1 MTNEQTPTWPE
12 GASADYVASRMEL
25 ARAERRLRD
34 QIEQVAAARRQLPP
48 GAVMADYPFREG
60 PPDLGRDAPVRQTRL
75 SGLFGRHDHLVTY
88 HLMFHP
94 EHDQACPMCSMW
106 VDGLHGVAHHL
117 AQHAGFAVVARA
129 PLPALR
135 DWARRRGWDGL
146 RILSSFETTF
156 NADLRVETAAGEQT
170 PAVSV
175 FSRDGD
181 AIRHSYTLPADLIDG
196 AERGIDQLCAV
207 WGVLDLLPT
216 GRGDWYAG
224 NSYAGR
230 ERG

>member
-1 MTNEQTPTWPE
+1 MTNDQRQAWPD
-12 GASADYVASRMEL
+12 GASAEYVASRMEL

-34 QIEQVAAARRQLPP
+34 QIEQVAAARRRLPP
-48 GAVMADYPFREG
+48 GAVMADYAFREG
-60 PPDLGRDAPVRQTRL
+60 PRDLGRDGPVRQTRL
-75 SGLFGRHDHLVTY
+75 RELFGRHDHLVIY

-94 EHDQACPMCSMW
+94 GQDQACPMCSMW

-117 AQHAGFAVVARA
+117 AQHASFAVIGKA

-146 RILSSFETTF
+146 RILSSFENTF
-156 NADLRVETAAGEQT
+156 NADLRVETAAGEQR

-175 FSRDGD
+175 FSREGEGV
-181 AIRHSYTLPADLIDG
+181 RHFSTLPADLHDG
-196 AERGIDQLCAV
+196 AERGIDQLCPV
-207 WGVLDLLPT
+207 WGVLDLLPS
-216 GRGDWYAG
+216 GRGDWYAS

-230 ERG
+230 ERR